1 MRKDIIGGVCVALLC
16 LTTQGAAQQPSGAPP
31 QRTPAAPPKT
41 APRTPPTPAG
51 SPYCMFEGKEFSI
64 GAVLCVS
71 SQMSQVCSATDTEH
85 NRPWW
90 SSGRQALCA
99 AARPSLPT
107 PVLSLQLT
115 LRPHPQF
122 PTPTFLRLK
131 SPTFLRLSP
140 DRCRCCA
147 RLSGRAINQGELRR
161 GAGSLGGVGF
171 GRRPF

>member
-31 QRTPAAPPKT
+31 ERTPAAPPKT

-99 AARPSLPT
+99 AARPESADARPQSPAHSPASPSIPDADFPKTEIPDLPKT
-107 PVLSLQLT
+107 EP
-115 LRPHPQF
+115 
-122 PTPTFLRLK
+122 
-131 SPTFLRLSP
+131 
-140 DRCRCCA
+140 
-147 RLSGRAINQGELRR
+147 
-161 GAGSLGGVGF
+161 
-171 GRRPF
+171 